1 MSINNKALFLGAIF
15 SLIAALAHLAVII
28 GGPDWYRAFGA
39 GEDMARLA
47 ASGSS
52 YPATVT
58 LMIATILFI
67 WSMYGFSGAGLIRRL
82 PLLRL
87 ALVFIS
93 AVYLLRGL
101 LAVPVVMLVD
111 SPYLN
116 ELQQNITFMLV
127 SSFICLLIGIC
138 YALGTAQAWSELK
151 KKKP

>member
-1 MSINNKALFLGAIF
+1 LSINNKALFLGAIF